1 MTGGLCGRGP
11 DGSLSARAD
20 PIGPSEGDRDPWG
33 DDHWGGFTKVG
44 SCILF
49 DLLFD
54 LTLDASA
61 LVGIGEARGTACVA
75 VVAVVAVAVGGVAV
89 AVGGVAS
96 DVLVATAFVTSEA
109 SPLSLQLRVP
119 SASLRVPSD
128 RRSDRVDRV
137 DPDECDRSI
146 AN

>member
-1 MTGGLCGRGP
+1 M
-11 DGSLSARAD
+11 
-20 PIGPSEGDRDPWG
+20 
-33 DDHWGGFTKVG
+33 G

-75 VVAVVAVAVGGVAV
+75 VVAVALGGVAV

-96 DVLVATAFVTSEA
+96 GVLVVAAFVTSEA
-109 SPLSLQLRVP
+109 SPLSLPLRLP
-119 SASLRVPSD
+119 LA

-137 DPDECDRSI
+137 DLDDCDRSI
-146 AN
+146 ANLPPSSRSSSARSSAPR